1 MTALGVYINP
11 AREPSFFTKR
21 VNFITGLYL
30 EPIIDKPDYLMKKFL
45 DWSLLLP
52 IVAWLAYFLGW
63 TGAALV
69 LQIITGAFLIGAV
82 LSAVHHS
89 EVIAEKVGEPY
100 GTILLAVAIT
110 VIEVALIIAL
120 MMSGGEKALYLA
132 RDTVFSAVMLIL
144 NGIIGICILVGSAR
158 HFEQSFQKASVNT
171 ALVSLMAIL
180 VLTLILPNYTTSVSG
195 PQYSEAQLIF
205 IAFACLTIYGAFL
218 AVQTVR
224 HRNYFLPESEDQAE
238 ENRSPPSNLK
248 VAVSLVFLLLG
259 LGIVVLLAKA
269 FSPSI
274 EAAVI
279 GAGLPSSLVGV
290 LIAAVVLLP
299 EGMAAII
306 AARKNNLQTSLNL
319 ALGSALASI
328 GLTIPSVVVVSRFLD
343 LNIVLGLDT
352 KSMILLGLSVF
363 TVMLSLSKGKT
374 NILYGVVLLVNLVA
388 YIFTVIFP

>member
-1 MTALGVYINP
+1 
-11 AREPSFFTKR
+11 
-21 VNFITGLYL
+21 
-30 EPIIDKPDYLMKKFL
+30 MKKFL
-45 DWSLLLP
+45 NWSLLLP

-63 TGAALV
+63 AEGSQIV
-69 LQIITGAFLIGAV
+69 QIITGALLIGAV
-82 LSAVHHS
+82 LAAVHHS
-89 EVIAEKVGEPY
+89 EVIAARVGEPF

-144 NGIIGICILVGSAR
+144 NAIIGICILVGSAK
-158 HFEQSFQKASVNT
+158 HFEQSFQKESVNT
-171 ALVSLMAIL
+171 ALVSLIAIL

-205 IAFACLTIYGAFL
+205 IAFACLAIYGTFL
-218 AVQTVR
+218 LVQTVR
-224 HRNYFLPESEDQAE
+224 HKNYFLNQTEGGE
-238 ENRSPPSNLK
+238 EIIVHGEVTPTKTK
-248 VAVSLVFLLLG
+248 VTLSLIFLLISLAV
-259 LGIVVLLAKA
+259 VVLLAKA
-269 FSPSI
+269 FSPTI

-279 GAGLPSSLVGV
+279 EAGLPTSLVGV

-306 AARKNNLQTSLNL
+306 AARKNNLQVSLNL

-328 GLTIPSVVVVSRFLD
+328 GLTIPSVVFVSRLFG
-343 LNIVLGLDT
+343 LNVVLGLDT

-388 YIFTVIFP
+388 YVFTVIFP

>member
-1 MTALGVYINP
+1 
-11 AREPSFFTKR
+11 
-21 VNFITGLYL
+21 
-30 EPIIDKPDYLMKKFL
+30 MKKFL

-52 IVAWLAYFLGW
+52 VIAWMAYFLGW
-63 TGAALV
+63 TNGSLIMQ
-69 LQIITGAFLIGAV
+69 LLTGAFLIGAV

-100 GTILLAVAIT
+100 GTILLAIAIT

-120 MMSGGEKALYLA
+120 MISGGEKALYLA

-144 NGIIGICILVGSAR
+144 NAIIGICILVGSAK

-171 ALVSLMAIL
+171 ALVSLIAIL
-180 VLTLILPNYTTSVSG
+180 VLTLVLPNYTTSVSG

-205 IAFACLTIYGAFL
+205 IAFACLTIYGTFL
-218 AVQTVR
+218 LVQTVR
-224 HRNYFLPESEDQAE
+224 HRNYFLSEGHQGAE
-238 ENRSPPSNLK
+238 ESRPAPTNLK
-248 VAVSLVFLLLG
+248 VTLSLVFLLLS
-259 LGIVVLLAKA
+259 LGVVVLLAKA
-269 FSPSI
+269 FSPTI
-274 EAAVI
+274 ESAVI
-279 GAGLPSSLVGV
+279 EAGLPTSLVGV

-328 GLTIPSVVVVSRFLD
+328 GLTIPSVVVVSRFFD

>member
-1 MTALGVYINP
+1 M
-11 AREPSFFTKR
+11 
-21 VNFITGLYL
+21 
-30 EPIIDKPDYLMKKFL
+30 
-45 DWSLLLP
+45 
-52 IVAWLAYFLGW
+52 
-63 TGAALV
+63 
-69 LQIITGAFLIGAV
+69 
-82 LSAVHHS
+82 
-89 EVIAEKVGEPY
+89 
-100 GTILLAVAIT
+100 
-110 VIEVALIIAL
+110 
-120 MMSGGEKALYLA
+120 
-132 RDTVFSAVMLIL
+132 
-144 NGIIGICILVGSAR
+144 
-158 HFEQSFQKASVNT
+158 
-171 ALVSLMAIL
+171 
-180 VLTLILPNYTTSVSG
+180 
-195 PQYSEAQLIF
+195 
-205 IAFACLTIYGAFL
+205 
-218 AVQTVR
+218 R

-238 ENRSPPSNLK
+238 EKRSPPSNLK